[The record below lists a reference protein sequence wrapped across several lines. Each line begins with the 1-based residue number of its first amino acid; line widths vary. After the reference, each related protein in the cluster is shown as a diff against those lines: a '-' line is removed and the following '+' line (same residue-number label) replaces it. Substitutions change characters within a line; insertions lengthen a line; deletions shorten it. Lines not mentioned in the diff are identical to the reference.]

1 LKIYVQID
9 IFYTPPVYMYPHFLQ
24 EFPMTTSNVAIEL
37 RRLVQRLHDERAD
50 HVKAIEAIDQ
60 TFSDLGLD
68 APQVKAADKPQ
79 RGRPAGSKKS
89 LKTETNNTK
98 RSHKTH
104 AVTADA
110 FVLSFIQANPD
121 CRTAQVNEHWTAEGR
136 NGKADQTLFKLV
148 KTGQIARKNIKG
160 KRGSMYTIK

>member
-1 LKIYVQID
+1 
-9 IFYTPPVYMYPHFLQ
+9 
-24 EFPMTTSNVAIEL
+24 MTTSNVATEL
-37 RRLVQRLHDERAD
+37 HRLVQQLHDERAE

-60 TFSDLGLD
+60 TFHDLGFD

-79 RGRPAGSKKS
+79 RGRPVGSKNG
-89 LKTETNNTK
+89 LKTGINIAK

-104 AVTADA
+104 TVTADA
-110 FVLSFIQANPD
+110 FVLSFIQTNPG
-121 CRTAQVNEHWTAEGR
+121 CTTAQVNEHWINEGR

-160 KRGSMYTIK
+160 KRGSMYTVK